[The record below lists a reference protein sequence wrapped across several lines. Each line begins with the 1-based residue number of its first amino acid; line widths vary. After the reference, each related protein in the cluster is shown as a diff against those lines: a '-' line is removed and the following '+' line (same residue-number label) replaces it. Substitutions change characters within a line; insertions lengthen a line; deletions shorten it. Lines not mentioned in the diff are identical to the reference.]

1 LKKLVLLSI
10 FLLLVTH
17 AWSQDN
23 EPAIDSAHLANT
35 VLDSL
40 NIGQVPTDS
49 AAMANEL
56 KQKASQA
63 LVDSLNNY
71 VDLPEQIDSTLTD
84 QAKHE
89 AKNRFEQ
96 ELNTN
101 IPTDSAAVV
110 NKAESLATQTIKD
123 QTGIEV
129 SGIPTD
135 STAVKNE
142 AKSLLKNE
150 IANQTGL
157 DVPDITIDS
166 TTTDQIKK
174 EAERRAEAALKN
186 TDEFKALEDSE
197 LGHLGDD
204 LDLSP
209 EQLQQMNAKKAMKQK
224 MTSHAKQFIT
234 QNAEQIQQ
242 VQEQMSEL
250 KQVYSEVPNSDDLS
264 TAKKRSSLKGES
276 FWKRLVI
283 GGNLNLTETNPVT
296 IDFSPVLGW
305 KFNKAFEVG
314 VTGAYRAKFGAD
326 SNGINSYEDE
336 DVYGYSVFAQHMAFK
351 NFFGYLEGEKMSK
364 VVGTEEDHKRQWNK
378 SLLVGIGRKFK
389 VAPFLE
395 MQAIITYNFL
405 HDNTAGV
412 YNSPV
417 GFKTGFRVVK

>member
-1 LKKLVLLSI
+1 MKKLVLFSI
-10 FLLLVTH
+10 LLVIVTQ
-17 AWSQDN
+17 AWSQDH
-23 EPAIDSAHLANT
+23 EPPIDSAKVANT

-40 NIGQVPTDS
+40 NVSQVRIDS
-49 AAMANEL
+49 AAIVNEL
-56 KQKASQA
+56 KTKAGQA
-63 LVDSLNNY
+63 LADSLNMT
-71 VDLPEQIDSTLTD
+71 VQLDFTLAD
-84 QAKHE
+84 QAKQE
-89 AKNRFEQ
+89 TKKRLEE

-129 SGIPTD
+129 NGIPTD
-135 STAVKNE
+135 SASVKSE

-157 DVPDITIDS
+157 EVPDITIDS

-174 EAERRAEAALKN
+174 EAESRAEAALKN
-186 TDEFKALEDSE
+186 TDEFQALEDNE
-197 LGHLGDD
+197 LSNLMSDNA
-204 LDLSP
+204 DLSP
-209 EQLQQMNAKKAMKQK
+209 DQLKQMNAKNVMKQK
-224 MTSHAKQFIT
+224 MTSHARQFIT
-234 QNAEQIQQ
+234 QNAEKIQQ

-283 GGNLNLTETNPVT
+283 GGNFNLTETNPVT

-305 KFNKAFEVG
+305 RFNKAFEIG
-314 VTGAYRAKFGAD
+314 ATGAYRAKFGAD
-326 SNGINSYEDE
+326 QNGINSYENE
-336 DVYGYSVFAQHMAFK
+336 AVYGYSVFAQHMAFK
-351 NFFGYLEGEKMSK
+351 NFFGYLEGENMSK
-364 VVGTEEDHKRQWNK
+364 VIGTEEQHQREWNPA
-378 SLLVGIGRKFK
+378 LMVGIGRKFK

-395 MQAIITYNFL
+395 MQAIVTYNFL

-412 YNSPV
+412 YNSPI